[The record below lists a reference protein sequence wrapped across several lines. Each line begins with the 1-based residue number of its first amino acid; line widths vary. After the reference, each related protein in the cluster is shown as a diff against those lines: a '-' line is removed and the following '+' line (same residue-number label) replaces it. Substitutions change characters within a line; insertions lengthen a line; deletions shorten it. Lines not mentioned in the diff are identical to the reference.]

1 MTRLRLIVSLSCIL
15 VLLGLVAYSLVR
27 PSARPG
33 PMPAADVQ
41 VGGPFQLVDQ
51 DGSRVDQ
58 TLLKGKWT
66 AVFFGFTYCP
76 DVCPTTL
83 QTLGAASNLLGARA
97 KDLQIVFVSVD
108 PGRDS
113 PKALKAYLASPGFP
127 KGVIGL
133 TGTPQQVADTAK
145 AYRVYFAK
153 EGEGEAYLVNH
164 TSLIYLMNPEGR
176 FARVLA
182 YGLTPDET
190 TNQIRQAMAEH

>member
-1 MTRLRLIVSLSCIL
+1 MTRLRMILSLGCVL
-15 VLLGLVAYSLVR
+15 LLLGLVAYSLMQ
-27 PSARPG
+27 PSMQRAPA
-33 PMPAADVQ
+33 PAADVQ
-41 VGGPFQLVDQ
+41 IGGPFQLVDQ
-51 DGSRVDQ
+51 DGRRVDQ
-58 TLLKGKWT
+58 GLLKGKWT

-83 QTLGAASNLLGARA
+83 QTLGAATGLLGASA

-127 KGVIGL
+127 KGVMGL
-133 TGTPQQVADTAK
+133 TGTPQQIADIAK

-153 EGEGEAYLVNH
+153 EGEGETYLVNH
-164 TSLIYLMNPEGR
+164 TSLIYLMNPEGK

-190 TNQIRQAMAEH
+190 ANQIRLAMAEH

>member
-33 PMPAADVQ
+33 LMPAADVQ

>member
-1 MTRLRLIVSLSCIL
+1 LTRLRMILSLGCVL
-15 VLLGLVAYSLVR
+15 LLLGLVAYSLMQ
-27 PSARPG
+27 PSMQRAPA
-33 PMPAADVQ
+33 PAADVQ
-41 VGGPFQLVDQ
+41 IGGPFQLVDQ
-51 DGSRVDQ
+51 DGRRVDQ
-58 TLLKGKWT
+58 GLLKGKWT

-83 QTLGAASNLLGARA
+83 QTLGAATGLLGASA

-127 KGVIGL
+127 KGVMGL
-133 TGTPQQVADTAK
+133 TGTPQQIADIAK

-153 EGEGEAYLVNH
+153 EGEGETYLVNH
-164 TSLIYLMNPEGR
+164 TSLIYLMNPEGK

-190 TNQIRQAMAEH
+190 ANQIRLAMAEH

>member
-15 VLLGLVAYSLVR
+15 VLLGLVGYTLVR
-27 PSARPG
+27 QQARPG
-33 PMPAADVQ
+33 PAPAADIQ
-41 VGGPFQLVDQ
+41 IGGPFQLVDQ
-51 DGSRVDQ
+51 DGRRVDQ
-58 TLLKGKWT
+58 AMLKGKWT

-83 QTLGAASNLLGARA
+83 QTLGAAAKVLGASA
-97 KDLQIVFVSVD
+97 KNLQIVFVSVD

-127 KGVIGL
+127 KGVMGL
-133 TGTPQQVADTAK
+133 TGTPQQIADTAK

-153 EGEGEAYLVNH
+153 EGEGETYLVNH
-164 TSLIYLMNPEGR
+164 TSLIYLMNPEGK
-176 FARVLA
+176 FAKVLA

-190 TNQIRQAMAEH
+190 ANQIRLAMAEY

>member
-15 VLLGLVAYSLVR
+15 VLLGLVGYTLVR
-27 PSARPG
+27 QQARPG
-33 PMPAADVQ
+33 PAPAADIQ
-41 VGGPFQLVDQ
+41 IGGPFQLVDQ
-51 DGSRVDQ
+51 DGRRVDQ
-58 TLLKGKWT
+58 AMLKGKWT

-83 QTLGAASNLLGARA
+83 QTLGAAAKVLGASA
-97 KDLQIVFVSVD
+97 KNLQIVFVSVD

-127 KGVIGL
+127 KGVMGL
-133 TGTPQQVADTAK
+133 TGTPQQIADTAK

-153 EGEGEAYLVNH
+153 EGEGETYLVNH
-164 TSLIYLMNPEGR
+164 TSLIYLMNPEGK
-176 FARVLA
+176 FAKVLA

-190 TNQIRQAMAEH
+190 ANQIRLAMAEH

>member
-1 MTRLRLIVSLSCIL
+1 MILSLGCVL
-15 VLLGLVAYSLVR
+15 LLLGLVAYSLMQ
-27 PSARPG
+27 PSMQRAPA
-33 PMPAADVQ
+33 PAADVQ
-41 VGGPFQLVDQ
+41 IGGPFQLVDQ
-51 DGSRVDQ
+51 DGRRVDQ
-58 TLLKGKWT
+58 GLLKGKWT

-83 QTLGAASNLLGARA
+83 QTLGAATGLLGASA

-127 KGVIGL
+127 KGVMGL
-133 TGTPQQVADTAK
+133 TGTPQQIADIAK

-153 EGEGEAYLVNH
+153 EGEGETYLVNH
-164 TSLIYLMNPEGR
+164 TSLIYLMNPEGK

-190 TNQIRQAMAEH
+190 ANQIRLAMAEH

>member
-27 PSARPG
+27 PSPQPG
-33 PMPAADVQ
+33 PAPAADVQ
-41 VGGPFQLVDQ
+41 IGGPFQLVDQ
-51 DGSRVDQ
+51 DGRRVDQ
-58 TLLKGKWT
+58 AMLKGKWT

-76 DVCPTTL
+76 DICPTTL
-83 QTLGAASNLLGARA
+83 QTLGAATGLLGASA

-133 TGTPQQVADTAK
+133 TGTPQQVADVAK

-153 EGEGEAYLVNH
+153 EGEGETYLVNH
-164 TSLIYLMNPEGR
+164 TSLVYLMNPKGK

-182 YGLTPDET
+182 YGLSPDET
-190 TNQIRQAMAEH
+190 ANQIRLAMTEY

>member
-27 PSARPG
+27 PSPRPG

>member
-1 MTRLRLIVSLSCIL
+1 LTRFRLIISLVCGV
-15 VLLGLVAYSLVR
+15 VLLALIGYSLVR
-27 PSARPG
+27 PTPRPAQA
-33 PMPAADVQ
+33 PMADVQ
-41 VGGPFQLVDQ
+41 IGGPFRLVDQ
-51 DGSRVDQ
+51 DGRAVDQ
-58 TLLKGKWT
+58 TLLKGRWT

-83 QTLGAASNLLGARA
+83 QTLGTATQILGPEA
-97 KDLQIVFVSVD
+97 KALQIVFVSVD

-113 PKALKAYLASPGFP
+113 PAALKAYLASPGFP

-133 TGTPQQVADTAK
+133 TGTAQQVADAAK

-164 TSLIYLMNPEGR
+164 TSLIYLMNPSGK

-190 TNQIRQAMAEH
+190 ANQIRQAMAEK

>member
-1 MTRLRLIVSLSCIL
+1 LTRLRLIVSLSCIL
-15 VLLGLVAYSLVR
+15 VLLGLVGFSLVR
-27 PSARPG
+27 QQARSG
-33 PMPAADVQ
+33 PNPAADIQ
-41 VGGPFQLVDQ
+41 IGGPFQLVDQ
-51 DGSRVDQ
+51 DGRRVDQ
-58 TLLKGKWT
+58 GLLKGKWT

-83 QTLGAASNLLGARA
+83 QTLGAAASVLGASA

-133 TGTPQQVADTAK
+133 TGTPQQVADVAK

-164 TSLIYLMNPEGR
+164 TSLIYMMNPEGK

-190 TNQIRQAMAEH
+190 ASQIRQAMAEH

>member
-1 MTRLRLIVSLSCIL
+1 MTRLRMIVSLGCVL
-15 VLLGLVAYSLVR
+15 LLLGLAAYSLVQ
-27 PSARPG
+27 PSMQRAPA
-33 PMPAADVQ
+33 PAADVQ
-41 VGGPFQLVDQ
+41 IGGPFQLVDQ
-51 DGSRVDQ
+51 DGRRVDQ
-58 TLLKGKWT
+58 GLLKGKWT

-83 QTLGAASNLLGARA
+83 QTLGAAASVLGASA

-133 TGTPQQVADTAK
+133 TGTPQQVADLAK

-153 EGEGEAYLVNH
+153 EGEGETYLINH
-164 TSLIYLMNPEGR
+164 TSLIYLMNPDGK

-190 TNQIRQAMAEH
+190 ANQIRLAMAEH